1 MESRVSAAKIIYNLI
16 IGGGNDENTV
26 VVDFVSADLIEAVT
40 TSLSQYFN
48 KEELF

>member
-1 MESRVSAAKIIYNLI
+1 MESRVCAAKIIYNLI
-16 IGGGNDENTV
+16 IGGGSDENTV

-40 TSLSQYFN
+40 ISLSQYFS